1 MLAAKCHAA
10 TYNCCQRS
18 EYCRSSGIIITKLQN
33 MFKRLLELLKPKK
46 QLKAAIDGNTL
57 LAVRAL
63 IGKKVTVDIACYSYG
78 FCYPEENI
86 LVDVTDT
93 EYVFK
98 SDEIESDDHL
108 WRFPINDDN
117 CSCVVH
123 LA

>member
-1 MLAAKCHAA
+1 
-10 TYNCCQRS
+10 
-18 EYCRSSGIIITKLQN
+18 

-46 QLKAAIDGNTL
+46 QLKSAIDGNTL

-117 CSCVVH
+117 CSCVVS

>member
-1 MLAAKCHAA
+1 MKTSLEAK
-10 TYNCCQRS
+10 T
-18 EYCRSSGIIITKLQN
+18 
-33 MFKRLLELLKPKK
+33 LKNGTE
-46 QLKAAIDGNTL
+46 AAIDGNTL

-108 WRFPINDDN
+108 WKFPINDDN